1 MCYLEQLQNA
11 YKADSDIDVN
21 AFRAY
26 RDHADNAALKLSD
39 SESEYAIFDRDTHA
53 IMIQVLPR
61 YEHTTGTATGQGA
74 IAYKEF
80 SSVAVAFAYVVLSIR
95 TDNGF

>member
-53 IMIQVLPR
+53 VMIQVLPR
-61 YEHTTGTATGQGA
+61 YEHTTGIATGQGA
-74 IAYKEF
+74 IVYKQLD
-80 SSVAVAFAYVVLSIR
+80 SVAVAFAYVVKQINI
-95 TDNGF
+95 DNGF